1 MFGSRTTVKKVRNS
15 LTWFSHSCKLLVL
28 LWAKTSKIS
37 LAMMISLGR
46 NTASSRN
53 WRDGSRRWPLAVM
66 LLTANMW
73 ITLTGFCWMLLGTG
87 HTYSQ
92 THLLPF
98 TKCLTMKLAVYLA
111 KEIAA
116 ILRAVLIQRARNCT
130 ITVWCT
136 CFAPIT
142 GYNNA
147 TREGERKRP
156 GPRGVTPA
164 ATTEGE
170 KLSCRQ
176 LILDGPESGSCGH
189 SQAIAGGTGKPM
201 CADYR
206 DGFWESRC

>member
-1 MFGSRTTVKKVRNS
+1 MQIACTAVGKDFKDFTGNDDLIGSEHRKLQKLER
-15 LTWFSHSCKLLVL
+15 WFQKMAIGGYASHCKHV
-28 LWAKTSKIS
+28 
-37 LAMMISLGR
+37 
-46 NTASSRN
+46 
-53 WRDGSRRWPLAVM
+53 
-66 LLTANMW
+66 W
-73 ITLTGFCWMLLGTG
+73 ITLTGFCWMLLGSSG
-87 HTYSQ
+87 HTHSQ

-116 ILRAVLIQRARNCT
+116 ILRAVLIQRARSCT

-156 GPRGVTPA
+156 GPSGVTPA

-176 LILDGPESGSCGH
+176 PILDGPGSGSCGH
-189 SQAIAGGTGKPM
+189 SQAMVGGTGKPM

-206 DGFWESRC
+206 DGSWESRC